1 MTCEQYGSASL
12 VHIYFLE
19 FVLNQYVGS
28 NATLSSPVP
37 AVGFGILDDSPSVHM
52 GTPNDHC
59 KRLSFSCSISRK
71 KRDRGESLMI
81 IN

>member
-19 FVLNQYVGS
+19 FVLNQYIGS
-28 NATLSSPVP
+28 DATLSSPVP
-37 AVGFGILDDSPSVHM
+37 AVGFGLVDDSPSVHM

-59 KRLSFSCSISRK
+59 KRLSFLCSISRK
-71 KRDRGESLMI
+71 KGIEGRAS
-81 IN
+81 